1 MRTNFGDYR
10 AKMDKDE
17 KKFKLGKSE
26 IGSIFIDLCNT
37 FSPSFEASQHLLKY
51 NIIVLNNNVP
61 VKV

>member
-26 IGSIFIDLCNT
+26 IGSIFIDLVQHIFPEFRGITT
-37 FSPSFEASQHLLKY
+37 FVEVQY
-51 NIIVLNNNVP
+51 NCF
-61 VKV
+61 K